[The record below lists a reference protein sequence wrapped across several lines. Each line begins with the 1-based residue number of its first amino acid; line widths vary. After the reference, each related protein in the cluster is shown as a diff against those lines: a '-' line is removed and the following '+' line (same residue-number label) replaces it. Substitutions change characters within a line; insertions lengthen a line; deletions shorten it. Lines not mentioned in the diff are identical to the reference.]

1 MLTVEQYEAYK
12 TKLQEAS
19 TELVRLEA
27 KEAQL
32 REQLLTTYNLT
43 PEQAKEELVKLE
55 ETIPQMESQFTADYQ
70 EFMEKWNTYLKS

>member
-12 TKLQEAS
+12 NKLQQAS

-27 KEAQL
+27 KETQL

-43 PEQAKEELVKLE
+43 PEQAQEEITKLE
-55 ETIPQMESQFTADYQ
+55 ETIPQMEAQFTKDYQ